1 MAELQRITTRFV
13 DNEDRI
19 RLAGED
25 GTGQALVLWLTQ
37 RLVNRLRPHLCA
49 WLERRASPS
58 SQADGAHT
66 EVLQNFAQ
74 QAALAALEPLAPV
87 SSHAPSIAW
96 LVHSVDVTSA
106 EHVLILTFKDAV
118 GAGNSRESATL
129 TLSELALRQWLSILH
144 SQYAAAEW
152 SLTQWPEWVA
162 QASST
167 PMRAAL
173 LH

>member
-37 RLVNRLRPHLCA
+37 RLVNRLLPHLCA

-58 SQADGAHT
+58 SQVDGAHT
-66 EVLQNFAQ
+66 EVLQSFAQ

-87 SSHAPSIAW
+87 SGDAPSGTW
-96 LVHSVDVTSA
+96 LVHSVDITTA
-106 EHVLILTFKDAV
+106 EHALILTFKDAV
-118 GAGNSRESATL
+118 GAGDFRESATL
-129 TLSELALRQWLSILH
+129 TLSEQALRQWLKILYD
-144 SQYAAAEW
+144 QYAAAEW
-152 SLTQWPEWVA
+152 SLARWPEWVA

-167 PMRAAL
+167 PMRATL